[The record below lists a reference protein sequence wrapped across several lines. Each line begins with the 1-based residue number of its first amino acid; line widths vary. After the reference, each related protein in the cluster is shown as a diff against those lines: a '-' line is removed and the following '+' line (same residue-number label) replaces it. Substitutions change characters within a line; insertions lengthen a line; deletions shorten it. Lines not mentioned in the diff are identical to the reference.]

1 MTHTVCKDP
10 SNCVGSEVETRLLTE
25 TVSDFSAAAAVPTA
39 DTHGLTLIFSFF
51 STVTPGQLQ
60 GFQDHNDIMDVL
72 AEACDII
79 GFMSARLRNFPET
92 L

>member
-1 MTHTVCKDP
+1 MTHTVCQDL

-25 TVSDFSAAAAVPTA
+25 TVSDFSAAAVPTA
-39 DTHGLTLIFSFF
+39 DTQGLTLIIFF
-51 STVTPGQLQ
+51 FFNCNSGPIQ

-79 GFMSARLRNFPET
+79 GFMSARFGNFPET